1 VHASLAG
8 GRRPMTIDEPPMRL
22 SQRGFDLITH
32 FEGYHTRLPDGRCK
46 AYLDRL
52 AKPHIWTI
60 GWGCTEGVREGMIWT
75 REEAEA
81 AFRRELAR
89 HERAVMKAA
98 TVDLNQNQFDALV
111 SFSYN
116 CGAHGMARS
125 TALKRLN
132 RGDLEGAAEALK
144 WWNKA
149 GGKVWPGLVRR
160 RAAEAALLLEQVE
173 DAPIHDMPQR
183 PEVNPPDMSPGV
195 AVSTGAAVSGS
206 IAAGG
211 AMIPA
216 PPPEVAATA
225 ANVST
230 WQALGGQAADT
241 LGWAV
246 TKPLEMTLVVGAVV
260 LLGWVMPWL
269 ARRQAG

>member
-1 VHASLAG
+1 
-8 GRRPMTIDEPPMRL
+8 MTHEEPPMRL
-22 SQRGFDLITH
+22 SKRGFRLITH
-32 FEGYHTRLPDGRCK
+32 FEGYHTRLPDGSCR